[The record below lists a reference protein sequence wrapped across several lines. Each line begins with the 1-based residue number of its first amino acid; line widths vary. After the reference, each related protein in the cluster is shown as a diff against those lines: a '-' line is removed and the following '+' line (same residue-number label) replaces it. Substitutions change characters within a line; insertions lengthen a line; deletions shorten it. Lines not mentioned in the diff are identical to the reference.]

1 MLEVIKRNG
10 TRVVFDRNK
19 IVVAIEKAMN
29 SSSGVY
35 EPGQAE
41 KIAEEIEHYAVSLR
55 KDMTIY
61 GIEDKVYEFLLKYN
75 NCLLYTSPSPRD

>member
-41 KIAEEIEHYAVSLR
+41 KLSL
-55 KDMTIY
+55 IH
-61 GIEDKVYEFLLKYN
+61 I
-75 NCLLYTSPSPRD
+75 